1 MWHKPNPQSWLGW
14 RRRQRFVYVNS
25 SKQAQH
31 LQTSVTS
38 LECFSYSTTD
48 REGHLLSFWA
58 ADTEVIHDLDILWF
72 QGWHLWSGHALILVA
87 SCFWCQQWDGE
98 TGRSP
103 TKGTQINVCR
113 SLNTSHR
120 IWARH
125 CEPIN
130 HCLHL
135 YQQKTLD
142 FPQFYIYRRG
152 LIGRLNL
159 IFY

>member
-1 MWHKPNPQSWLGW
+1 MWIPPNRPSIYKPL
-14 RRRQRFVYVNS
+14 
-25 SKQAQH
+25 
-31 LQTSVTS
+31 L
-38 LECFSYSTTD
+38 
-48 REGHLLSFWA
+48 LLSSAFLTAQLTGRDICCPSEQLILKSFMIWTSS
-58 ADTEVIHDLDILWF
+58 DFRDGIYDLDMLWF